1 MVNWRIYNESLV
13 RRGAIILDF
22 GVIDNWS
29 SELNMMN
36 NGKEGASYRY
46 PNSFVQL
53 LGYMRVYFHLPYR
66 QAENEPTNAA
76 RSERYFH
83 IKEPDGYQLSFA
95 KSIDDREEKP
105 LKQHR

>member
-1 MVNWRIYNESLV
+1 VVNWRIYNESLV

-95 KSIDDREEKP
+95 KSIDDREEN
-105 LKQHR
+105 L